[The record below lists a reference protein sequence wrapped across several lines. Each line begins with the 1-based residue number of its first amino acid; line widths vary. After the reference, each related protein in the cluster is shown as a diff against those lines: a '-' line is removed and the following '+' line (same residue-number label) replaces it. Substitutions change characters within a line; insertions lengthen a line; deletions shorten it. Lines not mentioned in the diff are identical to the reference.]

1 MGRSWTKV
9 WLAPLCRLMRRELLK
24 PTASQRWERAS
35 LLVPCCRTIEMHRK
49 VQRGRK
55 CSTCNAGDLGSLLE
69 RCLWRDWHHRHHVE
83 RTDAWVYAATIS

>member
-9 WLAPLCRLMRRELLK
+9 WLAPLCRLMCRELLK
-24 PTASQRWERAS
+24 STATQGWKRPS